1 MIMNIRYTMI
11 WAIFIKSVKEQLRN
25 IWILVLTVS
34 MAPFFVFVY
43 YLINEAS
50 QPHYQALLVNLDQ
63 GVQFQ
68 GEQINLGKNA
78 LVEFQEYTSKIENIP
93 LSIHSVD
100 AQEIAIKEIEAHKAQ
115 LLVVIPPD
123 FSQSI
128 LMHPST
134 IPEIEIVGN
143 LTSAGYLISAV
154 WLEEMLND
162 FMAHQTG
169 RDRLFSVKETALGLS
184 GQIDEFELWMPGMLI
199 LSIIMLMFSATI
211 AIIVEVDQGT
221 ILRLKLSG
229 IKAWQFLFGV
239 GASQVLVG
247 ILAIFLTLGAAAAL
261 GFEMRGAF
269 TSFLLIAIL
278 TSISMIA
285 FSLILAAATRS
296 VTDVLV
302 VGNFPLFLFMF
313 FSGAAFPISTQ
324 PWFYLADYGVSWQTF
339 MSAAPAISAL
349 QKISIMG
356 AGLFEVRGELLAL
369 TLMTAIYFV
378 IGLWGFKQRHLA
390 TS

>member
-1 MIMNIRYTMI
+1 MI
-11 WAIFIKSVKEQLRN
+11 WAIFTKSVKEQLRN
-25 IWILVLTVS
+25 FWILILTVS

-50 QPHYQALLVNLDQ
+50 QPHYQALLLNLDQ
-63 GVQFQ
+63 GVQVQ
-68 GEQINLGKNA
+68 GEEINLGQD
-78 LVEFQEYTSKIENIP
+78 LLPEFQEYIGRVENIP
-93 LSIHSVD
+93 LTIRSADSRD
-100 AQEIAIKEIEAHKAQ
+100 AAIKKIESHKVHV
-115 LLVVIPPD
+115 LVVIPTH
-123 FSQSI
+123 FSQTI
-128 LMHPST
+128 LSEPPT
-134 IPEIEIVGN
+134 APEIEIVGN
-143 LTSAGYLISAV
+143 LTSTGYLISAV
-154 WLEEMLND
+154 WMGEMLND

-169 RDRLFSVKETALGLS
+169 KGRLFAVQETALGLS
-184 GQIDEFELWMPGMLI
+184 GQVDEFELWMPGMLI

-229 IKAWQFLFGV
+229 MKAGQFLLGV

-247 ILAIFLTLGAAAAL
+247 IIAIFLTLGAATSL

-269 TSFLLIAIL
+269 SSFLLITIL

-285 FSLILAAATRS
+285 FSLILAASTRS

-313 FSGAAFPISTQ
+313 FSGAAFPIS
-324 PWFYLADYGVSWQTF
+324 PEAWFYLGDYGVSWQTL

-356 AGLFEVRGELLAL
+356 VGLRDVEGELLAL
-369 TLMTAIYFV
+369 TLMTIIYFL
-378 IGLWGFKQRHLA
+378 IGLWGFQRRHLR
-390 TS
+390 TK